1 MINVKARCSLSWSS
15 VRAYHVIQLT
25 MDTQNGYTEGSC
37 FTKLIQKQIHYGAED
52 KDETCRM
59 SLNDPNCNSDYWWVK
74 VDMSDDNEDNDSG
87 LKEVDFIAEGQNMY
101 GNEIVYR

>member
-1 MINVKARCSLSWSS
+1 MTC
-15 VRAYHVIQLT
+15 LT
-25 MDTQNGYTEGSC
+25 KRTP
-37 FTKLIQKQIHYGAED
+37 KQIHYGAED

-74 VDMSDDNEDNDSG
+74 VDMSDDDEDSDSG

-101 GNEIVYR
+101 GNDILYRYQGCQMAIARFLDRMCLALRAS